1 MKVVA
6 EFEKPTKCEDCP
18 CFYQTEGV
26 WRDEC
31 QLTHKEIKNWS
42 IIDKSCPLKPKE
54 TEEICMKLEERIHT
68 LEVYLEGAINFL
80 ILNGDVDNPIIKSVE
95 NILHITFNKNWR

>member
-1 MKVVA
+1 MTKEERANDYA
-6 EFEKPTKCEDCP
+6 E
-18 CFYQTEGV
+18 
-26 WRDEC
+26 
-31 QLTHKEIKNWS
+31 HN
-42 IIDKSCPLKPKE
+42 IDKYTNKYANIYNAYLKGAEEE
-54 TEEICMKLEERIHT
+54 TMELEERIHT

>member
-1 MKVVA
+1 MTKEERANDYA
-6 EFEKPTKCEDCP
+6 E
-18 CFYQTEGV
+18 
-26 WRDEC
+26 
-31 QLTHKEIKNWS
+31 HN
-42 IIDKSCPLKPKE
+42 IDKYTNKYANICDAYLKGAEEE
-54 TEEICMKLEERIHT
+54 TMELEERIHT